1 MRRFSQTATLL
12 RLKALLFGWG
22 TVGVVYQLSAQFQRP
37 GTVLPTSF
45 VDEWIPFSPSA
56 IWLYLSFFI
65 IVPLSYLSCPIARL
79 AGLRRATQLTALV
92 AGVVYLMFPTTMVY
106 PLVVGDDFSTRVLQL
121 LLRIDSPQNCLPS
134 LHIALT
140 VLAVWA
146 MSDGQQKV
154 KTGLYLLWGAAI
166 AFSILQLRR
175 HLFID
180 LVTGAMLAG
189 IAGWVFLRNREAVKA
204 ISPAAPLPN
213 DKRHQ
218 E

>member
-1 MRRFSQTATLL
+1 MMRFPQHTLLL

-22 TVGVVYQLSAQFQRP
+22 TVGVVYQLSAQFQGQ
-37 GTVLPTSF
+37 GTVLPTSL
-45 VDEWIPFSPSA
+45 VDEWIPFSASA

-65 IVPLSYLSCPIARL
+65 IVPLSYLSCPMSRL
-79 AGLRRATQLTALV
+79 AGLRRATQLTALI
-92 AGVVYLMFPTTMVY
+92 AGVVYLIFPTTMVY
-106 PLVVGDDFSTRVLQL
+106 PLVGGDDFSTRVLQL
-121 LLRIDSPQNCLPS
+121 LLLIDSPQNCLPS

-154 KTGLYLLWGAAI
+154 KTGFYLLWGIAI

-189 IAGWVFLRNREAVKA
+189 IAGWVFLRSREAVKA

-213 DKRHQ
+213 DKQHQ

>member
-1 MRRFSQTATLL
+1 MRRFPQAATLL

-22 TVGVVYQLSAQFQRP
+22 TVGVVYQLSAQFQGQ
-37 GTVLPTSF
+37 GTVLPMSF

-79 AGLRRATQLTALV
+79 AGLRRATQLSALI
-92 AGVVYLMFPTTMVY
+92 AGAVYLVFPTTMVY
-106 PLVVGDDFSTRVLQL
+106 PQVVGDDLSTRLLQL
-121 LLRIDSPQNCLPS
+121 LLLIDSPQNCLPS

-146 MSDGQQKV
+146 MSDRQHKV

-180 LVTGAMLAG
+180 LVTGAMLSG
-189 IAGWVFLRNREAVKA
+189 MTGWIFLRSREAVRA
-204 ISPAAPLPN
+204 VSSRALLPN

>member
-1 MRRFSQTATLL
+1 MRRSPQHTLLL

-22 TVGVVYQLSAQFQRP
+22 TVGVVYQLSAQFQGQ
-37 GTVLPTSF
+37 GTVLPTSL
-45 VDEWIPFSPSA
+45 VDEWISFSASA

-65 IVPLSYLSCPIARL
+65 IVPLSYLSCPMARL
-79 AGLRRATQLTALV
+79 AGLRQATQLTAV
-92 AGVVYLMFPTTMVY
+92 MAGVVYLIFPTTMVY
-106 PLVVGDDFSTRVLQL
+106 PQVVGDDLSTHALQL

-134 LHIALT
+134 LHMALT

-154 KTGLYLLWGAAI
+154 KTGFYLLWGVAI

-189 IAGWVFLRNREAVKA
+189 ITGWVFLYRRGAVKA

>member
-1 MRRFSQTATLL
+1 MRLPQSTMLL

-22 TVGVVYQLSAQFQRP
+22 SVGVVYQLSAQFQGQ

-45 VDEWIPFSPSA
+45 IDEWIPFSSSA

-79 AGLRRATQLTALV
+79 AGLRRATQLTALI
-92 AGVVYLMFPTTMVY
+92 AGAVYLIFPTTMVY
-106 PLVVGDDFSTRVLQL
+106 PQAVGDDFSTHLLQL
-121 LLRIDSPQNCLPS
+121 LQRIDSPQNCLPS

-146 MSDGQQKV
+146 MSDSQQKV
-154 KTGLYLLWGAAI
+154 KTGLYLLWGMAI

-189 IAGWVFLRNREAVKA
+189 MTGWIFLRSREAVTA
-204 ISPAAPLPN
+204 VSPRAPLPN

>member
-1 MRRFSQTATLL
+1 MLL

-22 TVGVVYQLSAQFQRP
+22 SVGVVYQLSAQFQGQ

-45 VDEWIPFSPSA
+45 IDEWIPFSSSA

-79 AGLRRATQLTALV
+79 AGLRRATQLTALI
-92 AGVVYLMFPTTMVY
+92 AGAVYLIFPTTMVY
-106 PLVVGDDFSTRVLQL
+106 PQAVGDDFSTRLLQL
-121 LLRIDSPQNCLPS
+121 LQRIDSPQNCLPS

-146 MSDGQQKV
+146 MSDSQQKV
-154 KTGLYLLWGAAI
+154 KTGVYLLWGMAI

-189 IAGWVFLRNREAVKA
+189 ITGWIFLRSRETVTAV
-204 ISPAAPLPN
+204 SPRGPLPN

>member
-1 MRRFSQTATLL
+1 MRLFPQKTRLL

-22 TVGVVYQLSAQFQRP
+22 TVGLVYQLSAQFQGQ

-45 VDEWIPFSPSA
+45 VDELIPFSASA

-65 IVPLSYLSCPIARL
+65 IVPLSYLSCPITRL
-79 AGLRRATQLTALV
+79 AGLRRATQLTALI
-92 AGVVYLMFPTTMVY
+92 AGAVYLIFPTTMVY
-106 PLVVGDDFSTRVLQL
+106 PQVVGDDLSTRVLQL

-146 MSDGQQKV
+146 MSDSRQKV

-166 AFSILQLRR
+166 ALSILQLRR

-189 IAGWVFLRNREAVKA
+189 ITGWIFLRSREAVKA

>member
-1 MRRFSQTATLL
+1 MRRFARPPTLL

-22 TVGVVYQLSAQFQRP
+22 TVGVVYQLSAQFQGK

-65 IVPLSYLSCPIARL
+65 MIPLSYLSCPIARL
-79 AGLRRATQLTALV
+79 AGLRRATQLSALI
-92 AGVVYLMFPTTMVY
+92 AGAVYLMFPTTMVY
-106 PLVVGDDFSTRVLQL
+106 PQMVGEELSARLLQL
-121 LLRIDSPQNCLPS
+121 LQRIDSPQNCLPS

-146 MSDGQQKV
+146 MCDSRQKV

-166 AFSILQLRR
+166 ALSILQLRR

-189 IAGWVFLRNREAVKA
+189 MTGWVFLRSREGVNA
-204 ISPAAPLPN
+204 ISRRVPLPN

>member
-1 MRRFSQTATLL
+1 MRLPQSTMLL

-22 TVGVVYQLSAQFQRP
+22 SVGVVYQLSAQFQGQ

-45 VDEWIPFSPSA
+45 IDEWIPFSSSA

-79 AGLRRATQLTALV
+79 AGLRRATQLTALI
-92 AGVVYLMFPTTMVY
+92 AGAVYLIFPTTMVY
-106 PLVVGDDFSTRVLQL
+106 PQAVGDDFSTRLLQL
-121 LLRIDSPQNCLPS
+121 LQRIDSPQNCLPS

-146 MSDGQQKV
+146 MSDSQQKV
-154 KTGLYLLWGAAI
+154 KTGLYLLWGMAI

-189 IAGWVFLRNREAVKA
+189 ITGWIFLRSRETVTAV
-204 ISPAAPLPN
+204 SPQATRPN

>member
-1 MRRFSQTATLL
+1 MRLPQSTMLL

-22 TVGVVYQLSAQFQRP
+22 SVGVVYQLSAQFQGQ

-45 VDEWIPFSPSA
+45 IDEWIPFSPSA

-79 AGLRRATQLTALV
+79 AGLRRATQLTALI
-92 AGVVYLMFPTTMVY
+92 AGAVYLIFPTTMVY
-106 PLVVGDDFSTRVLQL
+106 PQAVGDDFSTRLLQL
-121 LLRIDSPQNCLPS
+121 LQRIDSPQNCLPS

-146 MSDGQQKV
+146 MSDNQQKV
-154 KTGLYLLWGAAI
+154 KTGVYLLWGMAI

-189 IAGWVFLRNREAVKA
+189 ITGWIFLRSREAVTA
-204 ISPAAPLPN
+204 VSPRVPLPN

>member
-1 MRRFSQTATLL
+1 MRRFPQAATLL

-22 TVGVVYQLSAQFQRP
+22 TVGVVYQLSAQFQGQ
-37 GTVLPTSF
+37 GTVLPMSF

-79 AGLRRATQLTALV
+79 AGLRRATQLSALI
-92 AGVVYLMFPTTMVY
+92 AGAVYLIFPTTMVY
-106 PLVVGDDFSTRVLQL
+106 PQVVGDDLSTRLLQL
-121 LLRIDSPQNCLPS
+121 LLLIDSPQNCLPS

-146 MSDGQQKV
+146 MSDRQHKV

-180 LVTGAMLAG
+180 LVTGAMLSG
-189 IAGWVFLRNREAVKA
+189 MTGWIFLRSREAVRA
-204 ISPAAPLPN
+204 VSSRAPLPN

>member
-1 MRRFSQTATLL
+1 MRRFPQAATLL

-45 VDEWIPFSPSA
+45 VDEWVLFSASA

-65 IVPLSYLSCPIARL
+65 IIPLSYLSCPIARL
-79 AGLRRATQLTALV
+79 AGLRRATQLTALI
-92 AGVVYLMFPTTMVY
+92 AGAVYLIFPTTMVY
-106 PLVVGDDFSTRVLQL
+106 PQVISDDLSAHLLQL
-121 LLRIDSPQNCLPS
+121 LQRIDSPQNCLPS

-146 MSDGQQKV
+146 MSDRQHKV
-154 KTGLYLLWGAAI
+154 KTGFYLLWGGAI

-189 IAGWVFLRNREAVKA
+189 MTGWMFLRSREAVKA
-204 ISPAAPLPN
+204 IAPRAPLPD

>member
-1 MRRFSQTATLL
+1 MMRFPQHMLLL

-22 TVGVVYQLSAQFQRP
+22 TVGVVYQLSAQFQGQ
-37 GTVLPTSF
+37 GTVLPTSL
-45 VDEWIPFSPSA
+45 VDEWIPFSASA

-65 IVPLSYLSCPIARL
+65 IVPLSYLSCPMSRL
-79 AGLRRATQLTALV
+79 AGLRRATQLTALI
-92 AGVVYLMFPTTMVY
+92 AGAVYLIFPTTMVY
-106 PLVVGDDFSTRVLQL
+106 PQVVGDDFSTRVLQL
-121 LLRIDSPQNCLPS
+121 LLLIDSPQNCLPS

-154 KTGLYLLWGAAI
+154 KTGFYLLWGAAI

-180 LVTGAMLAG
+180 LVTGAILAV
-189 IAGWVFLRNREAVKA
+189 IAGWIFLCNRETVIALRPPV
-204 ISPAAPLPN
+204 PLPN

>member
-1 MRRFSQTATLL
+1 MRFPQGTMLL

-22 TVGVVYQLSAQFQRP
+22 SVGVVYQLSAQFQGQ
-37 GTVLPTSF
+37 GTVLPPSI

-65 IVPLSYLSCPIARL
+65 IIPLSYLSCPMTRL
-79 AGLRRATQLTALV
+79 AGLRRATQLTALI
-92 AGVVYLMFPTTMVY
+92 AGIVYLTFPTTMTY
-106 PLVVGDDFSTRVLQL
+106 PQVVGDDLSARLLQL
-121 LLRIDSPQNCLPS
+121 LQRIDSPQNCLPS

-146 MSDGQQKV
+146 MSDSQQKV

-189 IAGWVFLRNREAVKA
+189 MVGWVFLRSREAVTA
-204 ISPAAPLPN
+204 ISPRVPLPN

>member
-1 MRRFSQTATLL
+1 MRLPQSTMLL

-22 TVGVVYQLSAQFQRP
+22 SVGVVYQLSAQFQGQ

-45 VDEWIPFSPSA
+45 IDEWIPFSSSA

-79 AGLRRATQLTALV
+79 AGLRRETQLTALI
-92 AGVVYLMFPTTMVY
+92 AGAVYLIFPTTMVY
-106 PLVVGDDFSTRVLQL
+106 PQAVGDDFSTRLLQL
-121 LLRIDSPQNCLPS
+121 LQRIDSPQNCLPS

-146 MSDGQQKV
+146 MSDNQQKV
-154 KTGLYLLWGAAI
+154 KTGVYLLWGMAI

-189 IAGWVFLRNREAVKA
+189 ITGWIFLRSREAVTA
-204 ISPAAPLPN
+204 VSPRVPLPN